1 MPTSD
6 QALGC
11 ARVCQM
17 LSSGYQPINLFRYN
31 PDNEVVYILAGVN
44 DGIEVLVFP
53 DGLWRF
59 INSEA

>member
-1 MPTSD
+1 
-6 QALGC
+6 
-11 ARVCQM
+11 M